1 MKRFLLILTA
11 LLLPMLATSCA
22 LSVMDRQAYALCM
35 SIDLEEDGRIT
46 VGIFSPM
53 SSDTDEASA
62 AQGYT
67 LFTGTGDTLPHALTI
82 ASASTACRINFSQL
96 KLCILGKELASTH
109 QLRPLLRQIVDLHD
123 MRPEC
128 IVMVSLTTGQDVL
141 KAVKPD
147 FGLRL
152 STYLNQNLQRLQDAG
167 LSPKST
173 LVRCVRDLAE
183 DDAQVLLAICSVNQ
197 KLKKDSQSQSSSP
210 EGGQQPAGES
220 APTLASSGDPSPWQN
235 VTAGDLPRTGM
246 NPVEFPGCALVENG
260 LVTQIHTAE
269 ETQRLLFLLGQNG
282 K

>member
-1 MKRFLLILTA
+1 MKRFLLILTF
-11 LLLPMLATSCA
+11 LLLPLMTTSCA

-35 SIDLEEDGRIT
+35 SIDLEDDGRIT

-53 SSDTDEASA
+53 SSSSDESSA

-128 IVMVSLTTGQDVL
+128 IVMVSLTKGQDVL

-152 STYLNQNLQRLQDAG
+152 STYLNQTLQRLQDAS
-167 LSPKST
+167 LSPRST

-183 DDAQVLLAICSVNQ
+183 DDTQVLLAICSVNE
-197 KLKKDSQSQSSSP
+197 KLKQQSQSQSQSSSP
-210 EGGQQPAGES
+210 EGGQQPGGES
-220 APTLASSGDPSPWQN
+220 APTLATTGDTSPWQN
-235 VTAGDLPRTGM
+235 VTAGNLPRTGM
-246 NPVEFPGCALVENG
+246 NPVEFPGCALVEG
-260 LVTQIHTAE
+260 GVVTKIYSAE
-269 ETQRLLFLLGQNG
+269 ETQRLLYNLSH
-282 K
+282 